1 MYNDVVSLYDSATG
15 LNAIKNSIKNIL
27 LTPRGSLPGKPRF
40 GSDLYKVVFQPL
52 DPLTMAIAKNYVM
65 EALTEYEDRI
75 NVRRVDIRRDDA
87 FNKLLID
94 INFTYKDIS
103 QAELY
108 GVSLVSLAVKL

>member
-1 MYNDVVSLYDSATG
+1 MYKDIVSLHSDVTS
-15 LNAIKNSIKNIL
+15 LDAIKNSIKNIL

-52 DPLTMAIAKNYVM
+52 DPLALAISKNYVM

-75 NVRRVDIRRDDA
+75 VVKKVDLRRDDA
-87 FNKLLID
+87 FNKLIID
-94 INFTYKDIS
+94 IVFTYKDIS

-108 GVSLVSLAVKL
+108 GESLVSLAVKV

>member
-1 MYNDVVSLYDSATG
+1 MYNDVTSLHGNVTG

>member
-1 MYNDVVSLYDSATG
+1 MYNDFVSLHGNATG

-27 LTPRGSLPGKPRF
+27 MTQRGSLPGKPRF
-40 GSDLYKVVFQPL
+40 GCDLYKIVFRPL

-75 NVRRVDIRRDDA
+75 NVRRVELRRDDA

-94 INFTYKDIS
+94 IVFTYKDIS
-103 QAELY
+103 QAELH
-108 GVSLVSLAVKL
+108 GESSVSLAFKL

>member
-1 MYNDVVSLYDSATG
+1 MYTDVVSLRDNATG

-40 GSDLYKVVFQPL
+40 GCDLYKVVFQPL
-52 DPLTMAIAKNYVM
+52 DPLTTAIAKNYVM
-65 EALTEYEDRI
+65 EALTEYEGRI
-75 NVRRVDIRRDDA
+75 NVRRVEIRRDDA

-103 QAELY
+103 QAELHND
-108 GVSLVSLAVKL
+108 SSVSLAYKL

>member
-1 MYNDVVSLYDSATG
+1 MYNDVVSLHGSATG

-75 NVRRVDIRRDDA
+75 NVRRVEIRRDDA

-103 QAELY
+103 QAELHNE
-108 GVSLVSLAVKL
+108 SSVSLAFKL

>member
-1 MYNDVVSLYDSATG
+1 MYNDVVSLHGNATG

-65 EALTEYEDRI
+65 EALTEFEDRI

-103 QAELY
+103 QAELH
-108 GVSLVSLAVKL
+108 GDSSVSVAYAL

>member
-1 MYNDVVSLYDSATG
+1 MYTDVVSLRDNATG

-27 LTPRGSLPGKPRF
+27 LTPKGSLPGKPRF

-65 EALTEYEDRI
+65 EALTEYEGRI
-75 NVRRVDIRRDDA
+75 NVRRVEIRRDDA

-94 INFTYKDIS
+94 IVFTYKDIS
-103 QAELY
+103 QAELH
-108 GVSLVSLAVKL
+108 GDSSVSVAYAL